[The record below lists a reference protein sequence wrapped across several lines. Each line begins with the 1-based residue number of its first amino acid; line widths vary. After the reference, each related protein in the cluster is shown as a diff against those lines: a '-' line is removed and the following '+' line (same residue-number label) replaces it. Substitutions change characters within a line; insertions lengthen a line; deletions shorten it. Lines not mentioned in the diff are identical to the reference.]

1 MSDESPSREQ
11 LIEERRNQI
20 LDAAARLF
28 ARKGYKGATIR
39 EIARE
44 AGVAEGTIYNYF
56 DNKHDLLISLPQ
68 RISWPL
74 VSDFVRSA
82 RSQGPATVAEDE
94 DQMVQLLQASMS
106 SMQQH
111 TDAVKVLLAYIP
123 FMDEEIQAQ
132 FLEET
137 TLFFTRIF
145 DFEGFLQK
153 RIEAGTFRSL
163 DTAIAARAFVG
174 MVLVFV
180 LSQEILPGRK
190 VLPMSYE
197 EIAREIVQ
205 LFLYGAVA
213 RREEEGTTEL
223 DDPAG

>member
-1 MSDESPSREQ
+1 MSDKSTSHQR

-20 LDAAARLF
+20 LDAAALLF

-56 DNKHDLLISLPQ
+56 DSKHDLLISLPQ
-68 RISWPL
+68 RISWPMI
-74 VSDFVRSA
+74 SSFVRSA
-82 RSQGPATVAEDE
+82 RSQGPDTVADDE
-94 DQMVQLLQASMS
+94 EQMVQLLQASMGS
-106 SMQQH
+106 IQQH

-123 FMDEEIQAQ
+123 FMEEEIQSQ
-132 FLEET
+132 FLEQT

-145 DFEGFLQK
+145 DLEGFLQS

-174 MVLVFV
+174 MVLIFV

-190 VLPMSYE
+190 AVPMSYE
-197 EIAREIVQ
+197 KIAREVVQ

-213 RREEEGTTEL
+213 QPEEGE
-223 DDPAG
+223 A

>member
-1 MSDESPSREQ
+1 MMSQRGDLMSDKSTSHQR

-20 LDAAARLF
+20 LDAAALLF

-56 DNKHDLLISLPQ
+56 DSKHDLLISLPQ
-68 RISWPL
+68 RISWPM
-74 VSDFVRSA
+74 VSSFVRSA
-82 RSQGPATVAEDE
+82 RSQGPDTVADDE
-94 DQMVQLLQASMS
+94 EQMVQLLQASMS
-106 SMQQH
+106 SIQQH

-123 FMDEEIQAQ
+123 FMEEEIQSQ
-132 FLEET
+132 FLEQT

-145 DFEGFLQK
+145 DLEGFLQS

-174 MVLVFV
+174 MVLIFV

-190 VLPMSYE
+190 AVPMSYE
-197 EIAREIVQ
+197 KIAREVVQ

-213 RREEEGTTEL
+213 QPEEGE
-223 DDPAG
+223 A

>member
-39 EIARE
+39 EIACE

-56 DNKHDLLISLPQ
+56 DSKHDLLISLPQ
-68 RISWPL
+68 RISWPV
-74 VSDFVRSA
+74 VSSFVKSA
-82 RSQGPATVAEDE
+82 RRRGPDAVTEDE
-94 DQMVQLLQASMS
+94 EQMVRLLQAAMS
-106 SMQQH
+106 SIQQH
-111 TDAVKVLLAYIP
+111 TDAIKVLLAYIP

-132 FLEET
+132 FLEQT

-145 DFEGFLQK
+145 DLEGFLQA
-153 RIEAGTFRSL
+153 RIEAGAFRPFN
-163 DTAIAARAFVG
+163 TAIAAQAFVG
-174 MVLVFV
+174 MVLIFI

-190 VLPMSYE
+190 GLPMSYE

-213 RREEEGTTEL
+213 RPEGGE
-223 DDPAG
+223 A

>member
-1 MSDESPSREQ
+1 MSDVSASREQ

-68 RISWPL
+68 RISWPM
-74 VSDFVRSA
+74 VSSFVKSA
-82 RSQGPATVAEDE
+82 RRRGPATVADDE
-94 DQMVQLLQASMS
+94 DRMVQLLQASMS
-106 SMQQH
+106 SIQQH
-111 TDAVKVLLAYIP
+111 TDAVKVLLACIP

-132 FLEET
+132 FLEQT

-145 DFEGFLQK
+145 DLEGFLQE
-153 RIEAGTFRSL
+153 RIEVGAFRPL
-163 DTAIAARAFVG
+163 NTAIAARAFAG
-174 MVLVFV
+174 MVLIFV

-190 VLPMSYE
+190 IIPMSYE
-197 EIAREIVQ
+197 EIAHEIVR
-205 LFLYGAVA
+205 LFLYGVVA
-213 RREEEGTTEL
+213 RPEGEEGR
-223 DDPAG
+223 

>member
-1 MSDESPSREQ
+1 MSDESTSRER

-20 LDAAARLF
+20 LDAAALLF

-56 DNKHDLLISLPQ
+56 DSKHDLLISLPQ

-74 VSDFVRSA
+74 VSSFVKSA
-82 RSQGPATVAEDE
+82 RSRGSDKVADDE
-94 DQMVQLLQASMS
+94 EQMARLLQASMS

-132 FLEET
+132 FLEQT
-137 TLFFTRIF
+137 TRFFTRIF
-145 DFEGFLQK
+145 DFEGFLQD
-153 RIEAGTFRSL
+153 RIEAGTFRPL
-163 DTAIAARAFVG
+163 DTAIVARAFVG
-174 MVLVFV
+174 MVLIFV

-190 VLPMSYE
+190 VIPMSYE

-213 RREEEGTTEL
+213 RPEEGK
-223 DDPAG
+223 G

>member
-56 DNKHDLLISLPQ
+56 DSKHDLLISLPQ
-68 RISWPL
+68 RISWPM
-74 VSDFVRSA
+74 VSSFVRSA
-82 RSQGPATVAEDE
+82 RRQGPATVAEDE
-94 DQMVQLLQASMS
+94 DQMVRLLQATMS
-106 SMQQH
+106 SIQQH

-190 VLPMSYE
+190 VIPMSYE
-197 EIAREIVQ
+197 EIAHEIVQ

-213 RREEEGTTEL
+213 RREEEVTTKL